1 MKIKFLLKF
10 SYRNIFFFNKNFGIY
25 RNFFKVSEY
34 KNAFRF
40 IVQIL
45 IREKDSLG
53 NFLELEPIIQ
63 VLTVF
68 TADFNLSQASIHLK
82 FLENKKYFVLFYR

>member
-1 MKIKFLLKF
+1 MISNGRDAKRFKNKGRNGIMKIKFLLKF
-10 SYRNIFFFNKNFGIY
+10 SQPISEYFFFNKNFGIY

-53 NFLELEPIIQ
+53 NFLELE
-63 VLTVF
+63 
-68 TADFNLSQASIHLK
+68 
-82 FLENKKYFVLFYR
+82 

>member
-1 MKIKFLLKF
+1 MISNGRDAKRFKNKGRNENEIFIKVFAT
-10 SYRNIFFFNKNFGIY
+10 NIGVFFFFNKNFGIY

-53 NFLELEPIIQ
+53 NFLELE
-63 VLTVF
+63 
-68 TADFNLSQASIHLK
+68 
-82 FLENKKYFVLFYR
+82 

>member
-1 MKIKFLLKF
+1 MISNGRDAKRFKNKGRNGIMKIKFLLKF

-53 NFLELEPIIQ
+53 NFLELE
-63 VLTVF
+63 
-68 TADFNLSQASIHLK
+68 
-82 FLENKKYFVLFYR
+82 